1 MSVLEEIRQFVSQ
14 ELMQG
19 SNSNIGADD
28 PLIEDGY
35 LTSLQTVELVM
46 FIEEKFQ
53 VEIEPE
59 LVDEQNF
66 RTLNTVASLVEG
78 KLNSK

>member
-1 MSVLEEIRQFVSQ
+1 
-14 ELMQG
+14 MQG

>member
-1 MSVLEEIRQFVSQ
+1 MSVIDEIRQFVSD
-14 ELMQG
+14 ELLQG
-19 SNSNIGADD
+19 SNSQVGNDD

-46 FIEEKFQ
+46 FIEEKYQ
-53 VEIEPE
+53 IEIEPE
-59 LVDEQNF
+59 LVDEENF

>member
-1 MSVLEEIRQFVSQ
+1 MSVLEEITRFVSG

-19 SNSNIGADD
+19 SNSSIGADD

>member
-1 MSVLEEIRQFVSQ
+1 MSVLEEITQFVSQ

-19 SNSNIGADD
+19 SNTQISADS

-78 KLNSK
+78 KLNSR